1 MIRSLL
7 FIGIGSFIGGIC
19 RYLLQ
24 QFVQQHFPSSI
35 PLGTLS
41 VNIIGCFIIGAVYEL
56 STNSHFI
63 SPELRLFLATGI
75 CGGFTTFSSFSYEN
89 VSMILDGE
97 WYYPLLYILISIV
110 IGFGAVHAGI
120 VFIKLIF

>member
-1 MIRSLL
+1 MLRNLL
-7 FIGIGSFIGGIC
+7 LIGIGSFIGGIG
-19 RYLLQ
+19 RYLVQ
-24 QFVQQHFPSSI
+24 QLVQQHFPSSI

-41 VNIIGCFIIGAVYEL
+41 VNIIGCFLIGAVYEL
-56 STNSHFI
+56 SVNSHFI

-97 WYYPLLYILISIV
+97 WYYPMLYILISIV

-120 VFIKLIF
+120 LFIKLIS